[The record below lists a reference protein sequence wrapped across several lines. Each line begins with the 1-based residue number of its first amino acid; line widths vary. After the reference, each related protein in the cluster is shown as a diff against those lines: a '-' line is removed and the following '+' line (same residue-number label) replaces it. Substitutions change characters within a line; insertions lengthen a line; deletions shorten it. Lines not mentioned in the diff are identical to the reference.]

1 MSDLTIEEWH
11 AQFTRQARWTRAVRN
26 RLYRQV
32 NLLRAERVLDVG
44 CGTGGITEEMAARCK
59 GQVIG
64 VDVDAAMVEFAQAR
78 PFDPSTGLRAG
89 FAQDRPGQVEYHV
102 GDAHQL
108 DFPDGYFDVVA
119 CHFLLM
125 WVSNPTLAVREMARV
140 TRPGGAVLACAEPDY
155 GGRIDYPEEL
165 PLARWQTEALRRE
178 GADPFIGR
186 KLPALFTQAGLSANV
201 GVIPSLWDKEALRAE
216 FEAEWALMERT
227 LIGIVSEDELRRYKG
242 MDWQA
247 IEDGQRLIFVPIFYC
262 YNRTCHSKER
272 SDEESR
278 FTAAVT
284 TSPSSSNQ
292 G

>member
-1 MSDLTIEEWH
+1 MSDLTVEEWH
-11 AQFTRQARWTRAVRN
+11 AQFTRQARWTRAVRSQ
-26 RLYRQV
+26 LYRRV

-44 CGTGGITEEMAARCK
+44 CGTGVITEEMATRCK

-64 VDVDAAMVEFAQAR
+64 VDVDPAMVEFAQDR
-78 PFDPSTGLRAG
+78 GDRA
-89 FAQDRPGQVEYHV
+89 EYRV

-108 DFPDGYFDVVA
+108 DFPDSHFDVVA

-125 WVSNPTLAVREMARV
+125 WLSNPALAVREMARV

-165 PLARWQTEALRRE
+165 PLARWQAEALRRE
-178 GADPFIGR
+178 GADPFMGR

-201 GVIPSLWDKEALRAE
+201 GVIPSLWDEEALQAE

-227 LIGIVSEDELRRYKG
+227 LRGKVSEDELRHYRQI
-242 MDWQA
+242 DWQA
-247 IEDGQRLIFVPIFYC
+247 IEDGQRLIFVPIFYGIGRKTN
-262 YNRTCHSKER
+262 Y
-272 SDEESR
+272 
-278 FTAAVT
+278 
-284 TSPSSSNQ
+284 

>member
-26 RLYRQV
+26 QLYRRV

-44 CGTGGITEEMAARCK
+44 CGTGVITEEMAARCK

-64 VDVDAAMVEFAQAR
+64 VDVDAAMVEFAR
-78 PFDPSTGLRAG
+78 TRG
-89 FAQDRPGQVEYHV
+89 GQVEYRV
-102 GDAHQL
+102 GDAHEL
-108 DFPDGYFDVVA
+108 GFPDGYFDVVA

-125 WVSNPTLAVREMARV
+125 WVSDPLSAVREMARV

-165 PLARWQTEALRRE
+165 PLARWQAEALRRE

-201 GVIPSLWDKEALRAE
+201 GVIPSLWDEETLRAE
-216 FEAEWALMERT
+216 FEAEWALIERT
-227 LIGIVSEDELRRYKG
+227 LVGIVSADELQRYKQV
-242 MDWQA
+242 DWQA
-247 IEDGQRLIFVPIFYC
+247 IEDGQRLIFVPLFY
-262 YNRTCHSKER
+262 
-272 SDEESR
+272 
-278 FTAAVT
+278 AVGRKT
-284 TSPSSSNQ
+284 KD

>member
-11 AQFTRQARWTRAVRN
+11 TQFTRQARWTRAVRSQ
-26 RLYRQV
+26 LYRRV

-44 CGTGGITEEMAARCK
+44 CGTGVITEEMATRCK

-64 VDVDAAMVEFAQAR
+64 VDVDPAMVEFAQDR
-78 PFDPSTGLRAG
+78 GDRA
-89 FAQDRPGQVEYHV
+89 EYRV

-108 DFPDGYFDVVA
+108 DFPDSHFDVVA

-125 WVSNPTLAVREMARV
+125 WLSNPALAVREMAWV

-155 GGRIDYPEEL
+155 GGRIDYPQEL
-165 PLARWQTEALRRE
+165 PLARWQAEALRRE
-178 GADPFIGR
+178 GADPFMGR

-201 GVIPSLWDKEALRAE
+201 GVIPSLWDDEALRAE

-227 LIGIVSEDELRRYKG
+227 LAEIVSEDELRHYRQ

-247 IEDGQRLIFVPIFYC
+247 IEDGHRLIFVPIFYAV
-262 YNRTCHSKER
+262 
-272 SDEESR
+272 SR
-278 FTAAVT
+278 KARE
-284 TSPSSSNQ
+284 

>member
-1 MSDLTIEEWH
+1 MSDLTVEEWH
-11 AQFTRQARWTRAVRN
+11 AQFIRQARWTRAVRN
-26 RLYRQV
+26 QLYRRA

-44 CGTGGITEEMAARCK
+44 CGTGVITEEMAARCK

-64 VDVDAAMVEFAQAR
+64 VDVDAAMVEFA
-78 PFDPSTGLRAG
+78 LRLCSG
-89 FAQDRPGQVEYHV
+89 QAQDRPGRAEYRV

-108 DFPDGYFDVVA
+108 DFPDGHFDVVA

-125 WVSNPTLAVREMARV
+125 WVSNPALAVREMVRV

-165 PLARWQTEALRRE
+165 PLARWQAEALRRE

-227 LIGIVSEDELRRYKG
+227 LAGMVSEDELRRYKQV
-242 MDWQA
+242 DWQA
-247 IEDGQRLIFVPIFYC
+247 IEDGQRLIFVPIFY
-262 YNRTCHSKER
+262 
-272 SDEESR
+272 
-278 FTAAVT
+278 AV
-284 TSPSSSNQ
+284 
-292 G
+292 GRKKVVMV

>member
-1 MSDLTIEEWH
+1 MPSHLTVEEWH

-26 RLYRQV
+26 QLYRRV

-44 CGTGGITEEMAARCK
+44 CGTGAITAEMAARCK

-64 VDVDAAMVEFAQAR
+64 VDVDPAMIEFALRLCSVQAQDR

-89 FAQDRPGQVEYHV
+89 LAQNRGNRAEYRV

-108 DFPDGYFDVVA
+108 DFPDRHFDVVA

-165 PLARWQTEALRRE
+165 PLAHWQAEALRRE

-186 KLPALFTQAGLSANV
+186 KLSALFAQAGLSAKV
-201 GVIPSLWDKEALRAE
+201 GVIPSLWDDEALRAE
-216 FEAEWALMERT
+216 FEAEWGLMERT
-227 LIGIVSEDELRRYKG
+227 LAGMVDEDELQRYKRI
-242 MDWQA
+242 DWQA
-247 IEDGQRLIFVPIFYC
+247 IEDGQRLIFVPIFYAV
-262 YNRTCHSKER
+262 
-272 SDEESR
+272 SR
-278 FTAAVT
+278 KV
-284 TSPSSSNQ
+284 ND

>member
-1 MSDLTIEEWH
+1 MSDLTVEEWH
-11 AQFTRQARWTRAVRN
+11 AQFIRQARWTRAVRN
-26 RLYRQV
+26 QLYRRV
-32 NLLRAERVLDVG
+32 NLLRAERVLEVG
-44 CGTGGITEEMAARCK
+44 CGTGVITEEMAARCK

-64 VDVDAAMVEFAQAR
+64 VDVDAAMVK
-78 PFDPSTGLRAG
+78 
-89 FAQDRPGQVEYHV
+89 FAQDRPGQAEYRV

-108 DFPDGYFDVVA
+108 DFPDGHFNVVA

-125 WVSNPTLAVREMARV
+125 WVSNPTLAVREMVRV

-155 GGRIDYPEEL
+155 GGRIDHPEEL
-165 PLARWQTEALRRE
+165 PLARWQAEALRRE

-201 GVIPSLWDKEALRAE
+201 GVIPSLWDEEALRAE

-227 LIGIVSEDELRRYKG
+227 LVGMVSEDELCRYKR

-247 IEDGQRLIFVPIFYC
+247 IEDGQRLIFVPIFY
-262 YNRTCHSKER
+262 
-272 SDEESR
+272 
-278 FTAAVT
+278 AVGRKT
-284 TSPSSSNQ
+284 NY

>member
-1 MSDLTIEEWH
+1 MSDLTVEEWH

-26 RLYRQV
+26 QLYRRV

-44 CGTGGITEEMAARCK
+44 CGTGVITEEMAARCK

-64 VDVDAAMVEFAQAR
+64 VDVDAAMIA
-78 PFDPSTGLRAG
+78 
-89 FAQDRPGQVEYHV
+89 FAQDSGGRAEYRV

-108 DFPDGYFDVVA
+108 DFPDGHFDVVA

-125 WVSNPTLAVREMARV
+125 WVSNPALAVREMARV

-165 PLARWQTEALRRE
+165 PLARWQAEALRRE
-178 GADPFIGR
+178 GADPFMGR

-201 GVIPSLWDKEALRAE
+201 GVIPSLWDDEALRAE

-227 LIGIVSEDELRRYKG
+227 LAGIVSEDELRRYKQA
-242 MDWQA
+242 DWQA
-247 IEDGQRLIFVPIFYC
+247 IEDGQRLIFMPIFC
-262 YNRTCHSKER
+262 
-272 SDEESR
+272 
-278 FTAAVT
+278 AVGRKM
-284 TSPSSSNQ
+284 NN

>member
-11 AQFTRQARWTRAVRN
+11 AQFIRQARWTRTVRN
-26 RLYRQV
+26 QLYRRV

-44 CGTGGITEEMAARCK
+44 CGTGVITEEMAARCK

-64 VDVDAAMVEFAQAR
+64 VDIDAAMVEFAQAR
-78 PFDPSTGLRAG
+78 PFDTPTGLPSTVLGTGRAG
-89 FAQDRPGQVEYHV
+89 SAVGEPVEPQDRPGRAEYRV

-108 DFPDGYFDVVA
+108 DFPDGHFDVVA

-140 TRPGGAVLACAEPDY
+140 TRPGGAVLVCAEPDY

-165 PLARWQTEALRRE
+165 PLARWQAEALRRE

-186 KLPALFTQAGLSANV
+186 KLPALFTQVGLSANV
-201 GVIPSLWDKEALRAE
+201 GVIPSLWDDEALRAE

-227 LIGIVSEDELRRYKG
+227 LAGIMSEDELRCYKR

-247 IEDGQRLIFVPIFYC
+247 IEDGRRLVFVPVFYVV
-262 YNRTCHSKER
+262 
-272 SDEESR
+272 SR
-278 FTAAVT
+278 KTND
-284 TSPSSSNQ
+284 S
-292 G
+292 

>member
-1 MSDLTIEEWH
+1 MPSHLTVEEWH
-11 AQFTRQARWTRAVRN
+11 VQFTRQARWTRAVRN
-26 RLYRQV
+26 QLYRRV

-44 CGTGGITEEMAARCK
+44 CGTGVITEEMAARCK

-64 VDVDAAMVEFAQAR
+64 VDVDPAMIA
-78 PFDPSTGLRAG
+78 
-89 FAQDRPGQVEYHV
+89 FAQDKDSRAKYRV

-108 DFPDGYFDVVA
+108 DFPDHHFDVVA

-125 WVSNPTLAVREMARV
+125 WVSNPTLAVREMARL

-165 PLARWQTEALRRE
+165 PLARWQAEALRRD

-201 GVIPSLWDKEALRAE
+201 GVVPSLWDDEALRVE
-216 FEAEWALMERT
+216 FGAEWALMERT
-227 LIGIVSEDELRRYKG
+227 LVGMVSEDELRHHKQL
-242 MDWQA
+242 DWQA
-247 IEDGQRLIFVPIFYC
+247 IEDGQRLIFVPIFY
-262 YNRTCHSKER
+262 
-272 SDEESR
+272 
-278 FTAAVT
+278 AVGRKT
-284 TSPSSSNQ
+284 N